1 MTSFGGNRQTGQ
13 AERHEGVAGI
23 ASLAGDQ
30 KAERSSGLVNS
41 PALGK
46 KKKKKKRQVK
56 TTAAAT
62 KGNKNERRENRGII
76 MCDEGQE
83 MKQMC

>member
-13 AERHEGVAGI
+13 AERHEGVAGM

-30 KAERSSGLVNS
+30 KAEHSSGLVNS

-46 KKKKKKRQVK
+46 KNGQVK